1 MATRI
6 SKKIWPLRA
15 TMVVVSVALVV
26 MALSCGPLTLSE
38 APDFTLPTLAGGN
51 VTLSEMKSNPVVLNF
66 WTTTCPYCVQQLPYL
81 ESIAQQGTGKIQVM
95 AVNVGQNSS
104 TVRNFFGDYE
114 PTMVVPLD
122 TTGQVFA
129 SYCQKYEN
137 PGKIPFTLFVGSD
150 GLVRYKRIGAFTS
163 EAELRDKINSVLGI
177 TIP

>member
-1 MATRI
+1 MDNKAS
-6 SKKIWPLRA
+6 SKARLKMTALIIA
-15 TMVVVSVALVV
+15 MLVV
-26 MALSCGPLTLSE
+26 TVATHGCDSSSPSE

-51 VTLSEMKSNPVVLNF
+51 VTLSEMEGTPVVLNF

-81 ESIAQQGTGKIQVM
+81 ESAAQQGTGKIQVM

-104 TVRNFFGDYE
+104 TIRKFFGDYE
-114 PTMVVPLD
+114 PTMMVPLD

-129 SYCQKYEN
+129 SYCQKYGN
-137 PGKIPFTLFVGSD
+137 PGRIPFTLFLDSE
-150 GLVRYKRIGAFTS
+150 GLAQYTRIGAFTS